1 MEIIH
6 QLFGVGKDLN
16 ALQMSMRSLVFFFI
30 TLIFIRIGGM
40 RAFGKKS
47 AFDNIIVIV
56 LGSVVARGIA
66 GASAFGATV
75 ASSLVLVL
83 IHRVLSWLI
92 VKNKSIEK
100 LIKGSHILLFHNNE
114 IIYPNLTKAGMSKD
128 DLFESLRME
137 TNSETLDKVDKAYM
151 ENNGQIS
158 FILKEKKG

>member
-1 MEIIH
+1 MEVIH

-30 TLIFIRIGGM
+30 TLIFIRVGGM

-66 GASAFGATV
+66 GASAFDATV
-75 ASSLVLVL
+75 AASLVLVL
-83 IHRVLSWLI
+83 IHRLLGWLI

-100 LIKGSHILLFHNNE
+100 LIKGSHIVLFQNNE
-114 IIYPNLTKAGMSKD
+114 IVYNNLTKAGMSKD

-137 TNSETLDKVDKAYM
+137 TNSETLDKVEKAYM

-158 FILKEKKG
+158 FILKEKKQ

>member
-75 ASSLVLVL
+75 AASFVLVL
-83 IHRVLSWLI
+83 IHRLLGWLI
-92 VKNKSIEK
+92 VKSKAVEK
-100 LIKGSHILLFHNNE
+100 LVKGSHIVLFQNNE
-114 IIYPNLTKAGMSKD
+114 IVHVNLMKAGMSKD

-137 TNSETLDKVDKAYM
+137 TNSETLDKVEKAYM

-158 FILKEKKG
+158 FILKKKE